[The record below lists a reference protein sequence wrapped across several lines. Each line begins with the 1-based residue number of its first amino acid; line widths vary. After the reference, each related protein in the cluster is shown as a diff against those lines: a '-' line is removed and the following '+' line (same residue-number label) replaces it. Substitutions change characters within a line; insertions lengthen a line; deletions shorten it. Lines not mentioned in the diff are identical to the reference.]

1 MFSPSSSTRE
11 KPPKFVAFL
20 YPIDIW
26 RRHQT
31 PLLSIEEWGI
41 FQLLSHNIFV
51 TQYLCHTI
59 FVSHNCCHTIKVLT
73 NSLRKKVQVT
83 LYLCYTIFVSNN
95 ICVKHNICA
104 ITQFSIA
111 KYTRDVWSRY
121 YAMVGQLALSIGCSS
136 FNLSPTFIHFHPQHC
151 SAVTAWQS
159 GSAHFAVHSFV
170 KILLIALSQLKQ
182 AASWTL
188 VSILWCD
195 NCQQNCGEYLCN
207 ILCRNLCN
215 IVEKISAAFC
225 GENLCSTVEKIHV
238 LAAGGIA
245 TWIGA
250 ASTFKR
256 RFVCTFWAVFG
267 KNPPKSATYF
277 FLRKN
282 HQKLVSDD
290 IATGDACCN
299 WCWW

>member
-1 MFSPSSSTRE
+1 
-11 KPPKFVAFL
+11 
-20 YPIDIW
+20 
-26 RRHQT
+26 
-31 PLLSIEEWGI
+31 
-41 FQLLSHNIFV
+41 
-51 TQYLCHTI
+51 
-59 FVSHNCCHTIKVLT
+59 
-73 NSLRKKVQVT
+73 
-83 LYLCYTIFVSNN
+83 
-95 ICVKHNICA
+95 
-104 ITQFSIA
+104 
-111 KYTRDVWSRY
+111 
-121 YAMVGQLALSIGCSS
+121 MVGQLALSIGCSS

-277 FLRKN
+277 FFGKKIIRSWYRMILPLELVMPVAIGADGNIFGGIELVKRTKCTKTFRSSLLSGSGWDPVILPLELAALSGGTNLRVGRPFQLPNLVPCLVEKMWTESAVKQN
-282 HQKLVSDD
+282 PTCESVLCHQDYHHLRSLATSATERR
-290 IATGDACCN
+290 IATWTWTYLQKSAQ
-299 WCWW
+299 